1 MTRVVILMQF
11 NANERAGT
19 DELVDVISE
28 AIRGWL
34 VGVRESVDSVVAA
47 GGLDVGLEVYR
58 VIAPA
63 LGAEFIATAAS
74 DAPVTGVERLDSTL
88 SWPEGVDGPA
98 TVEELLAEY
107 PGTFAGVDPS
117 QVSFVVASPVW
128 RGEFDRYLK
137 TAVNLVVGMEDTA
150 FRKMSSLL
158 SDVKLG
164 GRFEQLE
171 AVRSFLS
178 WEAEGGYEGWMRRAE
193 RIARTELQ
201 VARSHAV
208 FTSARMLADAGV
220 RVRKMW
226 NAAHDE
232 RTREWHAAADGQ
244 VRDVNDPFD
253 VGGEPLMFPG
263 DREHGSAE
271 NVIQCVV
278 GSTRV
283 AGPGQDVLA
292 AYRRPVT
299 GRFIKLTVGDG
310 RVLTC
315 TPNHPIL
322 TPAGYVPAE
331 RLGEGDYV
339 MATASG
345 GVPQVDNV
353 PPRIDE
359 AFDAVR
365 SLGFTSRVGGT
376 ALDFHGDGSEEEEVE
391 IVTPNGELR
400 DRFNAAFGAGFGED
414 SFVGLDR
421 AERALLDA
429 GGGLAGGDG
438 VVDVGS
444 AGSLLPAAT
453 PDGGVSRTGE
463 VASLGVGEFTHSDG
477 VSLAA
482 VPDRESEFG
491 EVAGYNISG
500 DSEDARHL
508 QHARSLGVE
517 ATELVSV
524 ESYFGVHDVYNLETS
539 GNYFLANGITVHNC
553 RCAVSYVPA
562 EDGVDLR
569 EVAQVTS
576 LEDVNRMIE
585 ETMMSDSVV
594 ASGVKGLSWEGVLAP
609 LGEATGDGRVFEED
623 GAFRFRQFPL
633 PLLWQESTG
642 EGHDTSRVVGTIE
655 GGEVEGGRVT
665 AYGTVF
671 EDEEKLV
678 ALLEKGV
685 VRPSVDLCDMEAE
698 VRGENER
705 EERLHVLSA
714 TVMAATLVATPA
726 FENVGIELSGG
737 VVDVEP
743 DGLVASAGVEFEEY
757 NAGAFSN
764 PKLDGPTPLTVT
776 DGGLVFGHLALWD
789 TCHVGQPRRCVTPPR
804 SESGYA
810 AFHQSTIRTQK
821 GMLAVGRLTVGGG
834 HADTRAGVRA
844 AAEHYD
850 TTGSCWAFVR
860 AGEDE
865 FGVWVAGQV
874 NKDCDAAR
882 VREGASAPLSGDWRR
897 VGGGMELVA
906 ALSVS
911 TPGFPVRRE
920 FAEAG
925 VGMSLVATAGV
936 PTEKEPGEVDNEA
949 ASSGTYAETMRAL
962 REFFGDD
969 GESAVD
975 DSLAGRW
982 EAARSV
988 FAKDSLEA
996 AAVVFD
1002 DDDESE
1008 EVE

>member
-1 MTRVVILMQF
+1 MLF
-11 NANERAGT
+11 NADERAGT
-19 DELVDVISE
+19 DELVEVISE

-34 VGVRESVDSVVAA
+34 VGVRDSVDSVVAA
-47 GGLDVGLEVYR
+47 GGMDLGLEVYR

-74 DAPVTGVERLDSTL
+74 DAPVTGVDRLDSSL
-88 SWPEGVDGPA
+88 SWPDGVDGPA
-98 TVEELLAEY
+98 TVGELLAEY

-137 TAVNLVVGMEDTA
+137 TAVNLVVGMEDST
-150 FRKMSSLL
+150 FRKMSALL

-164 GRFEQLE
+164 GRFDQLQ

-220 RVRKMW
+220 RVEKMW
-226 NAAHDE
+226 SCLLPDTPVSAHGVTAGARIHYEGPTVRVSTASGSSFTCTPEHRVLTGRGWVRADSVSKSDYLVHVGRQNTSGAPDIETRQAMIGDLVDAAIQSRPVEVGAVSGGVNFYSDISRQEVDVVPADRRLRDNAQTGVFEGVGNAPLVSADCLGVAGRLRGGNAFALGVGNCPSGIGGAQAGGSPLLDLLRFSIGAQQPGLGPTSDTGVGFDQHALDGGLTDSEVLGSGSLGSAVLVEADDVVSVEAGEFSGQVYDLSTESNWFLADGLIVHNCAHDE

-263 DREHGSAE
+263 DREHGSAK
-271 NVIQCVV
+271 NCIQC
-278 GSTRV
+278 RCN
-283 AGPGQDVLA
+283 
-292 AYRRPVT
+292 VT
-299 GRFIKLTVGDG
+299 
-310 RVLTC
+310 
-315 TPNHPIL
+315 
-322 TPAGYVPAE
+322 YVPE
-331 RLGEGDYV
+331 
-339 MATASG
+339 
-345 GVPQVDNV
+345 
-353 PPRIDE
+353 
-359 AFDAVR
+359 
-365 SLGFTSRVGGT
+365 
-376 ALDFHGDGSEEEEVE
+376 
-391 IVTPNGELR
+391 
-400 DRFNAAFGAGFGED
+400 
-414 SFVGLDR
+414 
-421 AERALLDA
+421 
-429 GGGLAGGDG
+429 
-438 VVDVGS
+438 
-444 AGSLLPAAT
+444 
-453 PDGGVSRTGE
+453 
-463 VASLGVGEFTHSDG
+463 
-477 VSLAA
+477 
-482 VPDRESEFG
+482 
-491 EVAGYNISG
+491 
-500 DSEDARHL
+500 
-508 QHARSLGVE
+508 
-517 ATELVSV
+517 
-524 ESYFGVHDVYNLETS
+524 
-539 GNYFLANGITVHNC
+539 
-553 RCAVSYVPA
+553 

-569 EVAQVTS
+569 EVARVTS

-585 ETMMSDSVV
+585 ETMMSDSMV
-594 ASGVKGLSWEGVLAP
+594 ASGVRGLSWEGVLAP

-655 GGEVEGGRVT
+655 GGEVQDGRIT
-665 AYGTVF
+665 AWGTVF

-698 VRGENER
+698 VRGESEG

-743 DGLVASAGVEFEEY
+743 EGLVASAGVEFEEY
-757 NAGAFSN
+757 NAGAFSD

-804 SESGYA
+804 SECGYA
-810 AFHQSTIRTQK
+810 AFHQSTIRTEK

-850 TTGSCWAFVR
+850 QTGSCWAFVR

-882 VREGASAPLSGDWRR
+882 VREAASAPLSGDWRR

-936 PTEKEPGEVDNEA
+936 PTEHEPEEREEREESGGSV
-949 ASSGTYAETMRAL
+949 SSGTYAETMRAL

-969 GESAVD
+969 SDGVD

-1002 DDDESE
+1002 DDDDSE

>member
-1 MTRVVILMQF
+1 MLF
-11 NANERAGT
+11 NADERAGT
-19 DELVDVISE
+19 DELVGVISE

-34 VGVRESVDSVVAA
+34 VDVRGGVDSVVAA
-47 GGLDVGLEVYR
+47 GGVDMGLEVYR

-74 DAPVTGVERLDSTL
+74 DAPVTGVDRLDSSL
-88 SWPEGVDGPA
+88 AWPEGVDGPG

-137 TAVNLVVGMEDTA
+137 TAVNLVVGMEDST
-150 FRKMSSLL
+150 FRKMSALL

-220 RVRKMW
+220 SVQKMW

-271 NVIQCVV
+271 NCIQC
-278 GSTRV
+278 RCN
-283 AGPGQDVLA
+283 
-292 AYRRPVT
+292 VT
-299 GRFIKLTVGDG
+299 
-310 RVLTC
+310 
-315 TPNHPIL
+315 
-322 TPAGYVPAE
+322 YVPE
-331 RLGEGDYV
+331 
-339 MATASG
+339 
-345 GVPQVDNV
+345 
-353 PPRIDE
+353 
-359 AFDAVR
+359 
-365 SLGFTSRVGGT
+365 
-376 ALDFHGDGSEEEEVE
+376 
-391 IVTPNGELR
+391 
-400 DRFNAAFGAGFGED
+400 
-414 SFVGLDR
+414 
-421 AERALLDA
+421 
-429 GGGLAGGDG
+429 
-438 VVDVGS
+438 
-444 AGSLLPAAT
+444 
-453 PDGGVSRTGE
+453 
-463 VASLGVGEFTHSDG
+463 
-477 VSLAA
+477 
-482 VPDRESEFG
+482 
-491 EVAGYNISG
+491 
-500 DSEDARHL
+500 
-508 QHARSLGVE
+508 
-517 ATELVSV
+517 
-524 ESYFGVHDVYNLETS
+524 
-539 GNYFLANGITVHNC
+539 
-553 RCAVSYVPA
+553 

-569 EVAQVTS
+569 EVARITS

-594 ASGVKGLSWEGVLAP
+594 ASGVRGLSWEGVLAP

-655 GGEVEGGRVT
+655 GGEVQDGRIT
-665 AYGTVF
+665 AWGTVF

-698 VRGENER
+698 VRGETEG

-743 DGLVASAGVEFEEY
+743 EGLVASAGVEFEEY
-757 NAGAFSN
+757 NAGAFSD

-789 TCHVGQPRRCVTPPR
+789 TCHVGQPRRCVTPPK

-810 AFHQSTIRTQK
+810 AFHQSTIRTEK
-821 GMLAVGRLTVGGG
+821 GLLAVGRLTVGGG

-850 TTGSCWAFVR
+850 QTGSCWAFVR

-936 PTEKEPGEVDNEA
+936 PTEELEEPEEPEADEVV
-949 ASSGTYAETMRAL
+949 ASSGTYEETMRAL

-969 GESAVD
+969 SDGVD
-975 DSLAGRW
+975 GSLAGRW

-1002 DDDESE
+1002 DDDDSE
-1008 EVE
+1008 GVE

>member
-1 MTRVVILMQF
+1 MILVLF
-11 NANERAGT
+11 NADERVGT
-19 DELVDVISE
+19 DELVEVISE

-34 VGVRESVDSVVAA
+34 VGVRDSVDSVVAA
-47 GGLDVGLEVYR
+47 GGMDLGLEVYR

-74 DAPVTGVERLDSTL
+74 DAPITGVERLDLSL
-88 SWPEGVDGPA
+88 SWPDGVDGPA

-137 TAVNLVVGMEDTA
+137 TAVNLVVGMEDTT

-171 AVRSFLS
+171 AVRAFLS

-220 RVRKMW
+220 RVEKMW

-244 VRDVNDPFD
+244 IRDVNDPFD

-271 NVIQCVV
+271 NVIQC
-278 GSTRV
+278 
-283 AGPGQDVLA
+283 
-292 AYRRPVT
+292 
-299 GRFIKLTVGDG
+299 
-310 RVLTC
+310 
-315 TPNHPIL
+315 
-322 TPAGYVPAE
+322 
-331 RLGEGDYV
+331 
-339 MATASG
+339 
-345 GVPQVDNV
+345 
-353 PPRIDE
+353 
-359 AFDAVR
+359 
-365 SLGFTSRVGGT
+365 
-376 ALDFHGDGSEEEEVE
+376 
-391 IVTPNGELR
+391 
-400 DRFNAAFGAGFGED
+400 
-414 SFVGLDR
+414 
-421 AERALLDA
+421 
-429 GGGLAGGDG
+429 
-438 VVDVGS
+438 
-444 AGSLLPAAT
+444 
-453 PDGGVSRTGE
+453 
-463 VASLGVGEFTHSDG
+463 
-477 VSLAA
+477 
-482 VPDRESEFG
+482 
-491 EVAGYNISG
+491 
-500 DSEDARHL
+500 
-508 QHARSLGVE
+508 
-517 ATELVSV
+517 
-524 ESYFGVHDVYNLETS
+524 
-539 GNYFLANGITVHNC
+539 
-553 RCAVSYVPA
+553 RCVVSYVPA
-562 EDGVDLR
+562 EDEVDLK
-569 EVAQVTS
+569 EVAGVTS

-585 ETMMSDSVV
+585 ETVMSDSMV
-594 ASGVKGLSWEGVLAP
+594 ASGVKGLSWKGVLAP

-655 GGEVEGGRVT
+655 GGEVQDGRIT
-665 AYGTVF
+665 AWGTVF

-698 VRGENER
+698 VREGEEG
-705 EERLHVLSA
+705 EKLHVLSA

-743 DGLVASAGVEFEEY
+743 GGLVASAGVEFEEY
-757 NAGAFSN
+757 NAGAFGD
-764 PKLDGPTPLTVT
+764 PELDGPTPLTVT
-776 DGGLVFGHLALWD
+776 DAGLVFGHLALWD
-789 TCHVGQPRRCVTPPR
+789 TCHVGQPRRCVTPPK

-810 AFHQSTIRTQK
+810 AFHQSTIRTEK

-850 TTGSCWAFVR
+850 QTGSCWAFVR

-874 NKDCDAAR
+874 NEDCDPAR

-897 VGGGMELVA
+897 VGGAMELVA

-920 FAEAG
+920 FSEGG
-925 VGMSLVATAGV
+925 VGMCLVAAAGV
-936 PTEKEPGEVDNEA
+936 PAESVEPEVEQEVGTSV
-949 ASSGTYAETMRAL
+949 SSGTYAETMRAL

-969 GESAVD
+969 SDGVD

-996 AAVVFD
+996 AAVVFE
-1002 DDDESE
+1002 DDEDGE
-1008 EVE
+1008 GVE